1 MPYVRKVRYWDV
13 DANAHVFNVN
23 YLIYVDDAL
32 TDLFDDID
40 LGFASHADDGVVVLV
55 AHAECDFVGEAVIGD
70 ILETT
75 VVVSRVG
82 NTSITFSFQVANQ
95 ETGDVVATGNEVYVV
110 VDIETRRPRPVPD
123 AWRDKL
129 QTVLA

>member
-32 TDLFDDID
+32 TDLFDDIG

-55 AHAECDFVGEAVIGD
+55 AHAECDFVGEAVIGEV
-70 ILETT
+70 LETT

-82 NTSITFSFQVANQ
+82 NTSITFSFQVAKQ
-95 ETGDVVATGNEVYVV
+95 GSGEVVATGTEVYVV
-110 VDIETRRPRPVPD
+110 VDIETRRPSPIPNT
-123 AWRDKL
+123 WRDKL